1 MAGYVT
7 THVLD
12 TALGLPARGITV
24 ELFKVNSDTS
34 VLINSAI
41 TNSDGRLDSPILS
54 KKNFVLG
61 HYELLFHVKKY
72 FEAESLLSES
82 KIFFDIIPVRCCIKS
97 ATHYHIP
104 LLLSP
109 FGYSTYRGS

>member
-1 MAGYVT
+1 MAGFIT

-24 ELFKVNSDTS
+24 ELFKVNSDAS

-54 KKNFVLG
+54 KENFVLG
-61 HYELLFHVKKY
+61 QYELLFHVKKY
-72 FEAESLLSES
+72 FETQSLLGDR
-82 KIFFDIIPVRCCIKS
+82 KAFFDIIPVRCCIKNN
-97 ATHYHIP
+97 THYHIP